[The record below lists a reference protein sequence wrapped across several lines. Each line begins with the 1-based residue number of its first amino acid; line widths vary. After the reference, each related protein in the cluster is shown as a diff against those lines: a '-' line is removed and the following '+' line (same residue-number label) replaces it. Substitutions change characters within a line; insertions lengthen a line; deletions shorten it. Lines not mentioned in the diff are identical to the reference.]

1 MLQHPLQ
8 SVDVAVQGVDVVA
21 KEEELCPVQD
31 NIETWALV
39 NRERVEELA
48 EGLVSYPVGPLC
60 MLSLSLCVLVA
71 VPPL

>member
-1 MLQHPLQ
+1 MLQHPFQ
-8 SVDVAVQGVDVVA
+8 SVDVATQDVRVA

>member
-8 SVDVAVQGVDVVA
+8 SVDVATQGVRVA

-39 NRERVEELA
+39 NRECVEELV

>member
-8 SVDVAVQGVDVVA
+8 SVDVATQGVRVA

>member
-8 SVDVAVQGVDVVA
+8 SVDVATQGVRVA

-60 MLSLSLCVLVA
+60 VLSLSLCVLVA

>member
-8 SVDVAVQGVDVVA
+8 SVDVAVQGVRVA

>member
-8 SVDVAVQGVDVVA
+8 SVDVATQGVRVA
-21 KEEELCPVQD
+21 KDEELCPVQD
-31 NIETWALV
+31 NIETGALV
-39 NRERVEELA
+39 NRERVEKLV

>member
-31 NIETWALV
+31 NIETGALV
-39 NRERVEELA
+39 NRERVEKLVECLVRY
-48 EGLVSYPVGPLC
+48 LVSPLC

>member
-8 SVDVAVQGVDVVA
+8 SVDVATQDVRVA

-39 NRERVEELA
+39 NREHVKKLV

>member
-8 SVDVAVQGVDVVA
+8 SVDVATQGVRVA

-31 NIETWALV
+31 NIETGALV
-39 NRERVEELA
+39 NRERVEKLV
-48 EGLVSYPVGPLC
+48 EGLVSYPVSPLC

>member
-1 MLQHPLQ
+1 MFQHPLQ
-8 SVDVAVQGVDVVA
+8 SVDVATQGVRVA

-39 NRERVEELA
+39 NRERVEELV

>member
-8 SVDVAVQGVDVVA
+8 SVDVATQGVRVA

-31 NIETWALV
+31 NIETGALV
-39 NRERVEELA
+39 DRERVEKLV
-48 EGLVSYPVGPLC
+48 EGLVSYLVSPLC

>member
-8 SVDVAVQGVDVVA
+8 SVDVATQGVRVA

-39 NRERVEELA
+39 NRERVEELV